1 MSKTKR
7 DMTGLEYCTSHK
19 KLPER
24 LMYMPRNN
32 SSTLYHRYG
41 AAHDG
46 WQDCSGAGGHANTA
60 RMHKICVRILR

>member
-1 MSKTKR
+1 
-7 DMTGLEYCTSHK
+7 
-19 KLPER
+19 
-24 LMYMPRNN
+24 MYMPRNN

-60 RMHKICVRILR
+60 RMHKICVRILRRKLKEESNDIINESLAEEQ